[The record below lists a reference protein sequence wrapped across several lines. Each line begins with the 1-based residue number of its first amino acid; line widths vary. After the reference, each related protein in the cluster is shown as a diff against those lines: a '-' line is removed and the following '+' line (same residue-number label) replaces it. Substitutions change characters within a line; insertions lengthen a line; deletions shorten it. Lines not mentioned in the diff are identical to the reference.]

1 MADIC
6 SKLRNKNQG
15 DVLNCLGVCRSGRDE
30 KAYVKGLWSVR
41 MWNVRPS
48 TKCRKCLIDKYTA
61 RSSRSKVLYRD
72 SAGLSCLEKYEMGHQ
87 SFPMYCWRTAPTAM
101 SEASVMMLVGVSGFG
116 CEKRLALQ
124 GLPWMWRRLQWHF
137 HSTVLSW
144 YWPWRLT
151 VPRWVAEEHQH
162 SLGESGGKSWLTPET
177 HKVYAG

>member
-1 MADIC
+1 MPDIC

-48 TKCRKCLIDKYTA
+48 TKCWKCLIDKYTA

-72 SAGLSCLEKYEMGHQ
+72 SAGLSFLEKYEMGHQ

-101 SEASVMMLVGVSGFG
+101 SEASVMMLLGVSGFG
-116 CEKRLALQ
+116 CEKRLALARAS
-124 GLPWMWRRLQWHF
+124 LNVAKAAVAFSL
-137 HSTVLSW
+137 HSTVLVLALEVDSTSLSG
-144 YWPWRLT
+144 WRASAQFGRK
-151 VPRWVAEEHQH
+151 RW
-162 SLGESGGKSWLTPET
+162 
-177 HKVYAG
+177 